1 MKPLKATA
9 MDHSHYVRLSLFAE
23 VPAGTT
29 LDDVLTPE
37 YWANHTQR
45 LKRGAVIEI
54 LSEDSAL
61 DCELRV
67 LKVGPTF
74 AHVRLLRNYIESA
87 APTVSTGLHEDVKVS
102 FGGKQDRWR
111 ITHRDAV
118 VQSGMETKAE
128 AEKAAEEYKLKI
140 AV

>member
-87 APTVSTGLHEDVKVS
+87 APAVSTGLHEDVKVS

>member
-9 MDHSHYVRLSLFAE
+9 MDHAHYVRLSMFAE

-29 LDDVLTPE
+29 LEDVLTPE
-37 YWANHTQR
+37 YWANHTAR
-45 LKRGAVIEI
+45 MKRGAVIEI

-67 LKVGPTF
+67 LKVGPTY
-74 AHVRLLRNYIESA
+74 AHVRLLRNYVDTAA
-87 APTVSTGLHEDVKVS
+87 APVANSLHEDVKVS

-111 ITHRDAV
+111 IIHRDAV

>member
-23 VPAGTT
+23 PPAGTT
-29 LDDVLTPE
+29 LEDVLNPE

-45 LKRGAVIEI
+45 LKRGAVIEV
-54 LSEDSAL
+54 LSEDSLL
-61 DCELRV
+61 DCDLRV
-67 LKVGPTF
+67 LKVGPTY
-74 AHVRLLRNYIESA
+74 AHVRLLRNYVESA
-87 APTVSTGLHEDVKVS
+87 SVSAPSVLHEDVKVS

-111 ITHRDAV
+111 IIHRDAV

-140 AV
+140 SV

>member
-67 LKVGPTF
+67 LKVGLTF
-74 AHVRLLRNYIESA
+74 AHVRLLRNYIEGAAPA
-87 APTVSTGLHEDVKVS
+87 APTSLHEDVKVS

-111 ITHRDAV
+111 IIHRDAV